1 MPGFKSETA
10 NYKLK
15 VPYELTLALFM
26 AGILADHS
34 YYPFAPDYFAV
45 SANLLD

>member
-15 VPYELTLALFM
+15 KPSDLTLALFM
-26 AGILADHS
+26 AGILANHP
-34 YYPFAPDYFAV
+34 YYPFAPDYLAV
-45 SANLLD
+45 TANLFD